1 MANKMKKVERIP
13 FAPLG
18 IISLEGSKELG
29 SLVNNHIVSCRK
41 EKSSNSFEDSLYP
54 GYQRDSFLT
63 SLNCYRF
70 GTGEGKAVIN
80 ESIRG
85 YDVFIIA
92 DIGNYNCKFTMYGME
107 CPMSPDDHYQDIK
120 RVISAIGGKARRIT
134 VIMPL
139 LYESRQHRRI
149 SRESLDCAL
158 ALQELEQLGVDNI
171 LTFDAHDPKIQNA
184 VPQIGFESIY
194 PTYQFIKA
202 LLNSEKDLVI
212 DKSKM
217 VIISPDEGGISR
229 NLYYSTM
236 LGLDLGM
243 FYKRRDYSKVVNG
256 RNPIVAHEFLG
267 DSIEGKDVLIVDDML
282 TTGESILDIAKEL
295 KQRKAKRI
303 YVAITFAQF
312 TEGLSKF
319 HEYHKQGFI
328 TKVFGTNLTYRKEEL
343 KSAPWYVDVDMSK
356 FIAYLIDTINH
367 DQSISSLL
375 NPADKIKNLLQNYRT
390 QKTGSV

>member
-1 MANKMKKVERIP
+1 MATRIKKVERIP

-18 IISLEGSKELG
+18 IICLESSKELG
-29 SLVNNHIVSCRK
+29 SLVNDYIVSWRK
-41 EKSSNSFEDSLYP
+41 EKNNNSYEDSLYP
-54 GYQRDSFLT
+54 GYNRNSFMT
-63 SLNCYRF
+63 SISCYRF

-85 YDVFIIA
+85 YDIFIIV
-92 DIGNYNCKFTMYGME
+92 DIGNYSCKFKMYGME
-107 CPMSPDDHYQDIK
+107 CPMSPDDHFQDLK
-120 RVISAIGGKARRIT
+120 RVISAIGGKARRIS

-158 ALQELEQLGVDNI
+158 ALQELERLGVDNI
-171 LTFDAHDPKIQNA
+171 LTFDAHDPRIQNA
-184 VPQIGFESIY
+184 IPQIGFESIY

-217 VIISPDEGGISR
+217 VIISPDEGGLSR

-236 LGLDLGM
+236 LGLDLGL
-243 FYKRRDYSKVVNG
+243 FYKRRDYTRIVNG

-267 DSIEGKDVLIVDDML
+267 ESIEGKDVLIVDDML
-282 TTGESILDIAKEL
+282 TTGESILDIAREL
-295 KQRKAKRI
+295 KRRKANRI
-303 YVAITFAQF
+303 YIAITFAQF
-312 TEGLSKF
+312 TEGTGKF
-319 HEYHKQGFI
+319 DEYHKQGLI
-328 TKVFGTNLTYRKEEL
+328 TKVFGTNLTYRKDEL
-343 KSAPWYVDVDMSK
+343 RNAPWYVEVDMSK

-375 NPADKIKNLLQNYRT
+375 DPADKIRNILKEYNT
-390 QKTGSV
+390 FK

>member
-1 MANKMKKVERIP
+1 MAHKIRKVDRIP

-18 IISLEGSKELG
+18 IISLEGSSELG
-29 SLVNNHIVSCRK
+29 NLVNNYIVKWRK
-41 EKSSNSFEDSLYP
+41 EESDHSYEDSMFP
-54 GYQRDSFLT
+54 GYMRDSYLT
-63 SLNCYRF
+63 AFDCFRF

-85 YDVFIIA
+85 YDIFIIV
-92 DIGNYNCKFTMYGME
+92 DIGNYNCKYKMYGMD
-107 CPMSPDDHYQDIK
+107 CPMSPDDHFQDLK
-120 RVISAIGGKARRIT
+120 RVISAIGGKARRIS

-139 LYESRQHRRI
+139 LYEGRQHRRI

-158 ALQELEQLGVDNI
+158 ALQELDRLGVDNI

-184 VPQIGFESIY
+184 VPLKGFESIY

-202 LLNSEKDLVI
+202 LLNTEKDLVI

-217 VIISPDEGGISR
+217 VIISPDEGGLSR

-243 FYKRRDYSKVVNG
+243 FYKRRDYSRIVNG

-267 DSIEGKDVLIVDDML
+267 ESVEGKDVLIVDDML
-282 TTGESILDIAKEL
+282 ATGESILDIAEEL
-295 KQRKAKRI
+295 KRRKANRI
-303 YVAITFAQF
+303 YIAVTFGQF
-312 TEGLSKF
+312 TEGIEKF
-319 HEYHKQGFI
+319 QECYEQGII
-328 TKVFGTNLTYRKEEL
+328 TKVFSTNLTYRKDEL
-343 KSAPWYVDVDMSK
+343 KNAPWYVEVDMSK
-356 FIAYLIDTINH
+356 FIAYLIDTLNH

-375 NPADKIKNLLQNYRT
+375 NPAEKIQNLLQCYKKG
-390 QKTGSV
+390 QL